1 MSQHPCTISECPR
14 TSRVLCY
21 CCKNNYC
28 IEHLKDH
35 NDIYLSQLYQ
45 LTNDINKLSEYFRG
59 QYRQQLDQWRHE
71 SHQTID
77 LYYEKKC
84 QELDNKTI
92 QNETINQNRQVIEW
106 IKLKINQLIR
116 EQDTTQEQIDSLKAA
131 TNAVKREIEQIPT
144 EDFQLNIPPLIL
156 DENFIQIE
164 KRRSTFNLHATIKSL
179 FLTKKIITDD
189 SLVMANNSTYF
200 LINQQSNLCL
210 YDKNL
215 NMIKQVIWE
224 YGCIWDMCMSNT
236 LSKFI
241 LVAENGVFTLDVTT
255 MIIEQV
261 KSLSKENTF
270 WYCCAC
276 SNKSLFLTTQQLN
289 TTIYE
294 YVLIQNNFS
303 LKRQQI
309 YCSNNEYIE
318 HMKCTKDLLALII
331 LNDSTGERRLDM
343 CSTLT
348 FDQLWTISLSI
359 NEKLNVVSCCS
370 LNEKGWLI
378 VNVAQARLIHVN
390 NQGYMKQSIIYK
402 PLPQY
407 AIQFDDDTLAILTEN
422 GINLHKI
429 E

>member
-1 MSQHPCTISECPR
+1 MSQYPCTITECPR
-14 TSRVLCY
+14 ISRVLCY

-84 QELDNKTI
+84 QELDNKI
-92 QNETINQNRQVIEW
+92 IPNEILNQNRQVIEW
-106 IKLKINQLIR
+106 IKLKISQLIR
-116 EQDTTQEQIDSLKAA
+116 EQNTTQEQINSLKAA
-131 TNAVKREIEQIPT
+131 INAVKREIEHISK
-144 EDFQLNIPPLIL
+144 ENFQLNIPSLIL

-164 KRRSTFNLHATIKSL
+164 NFNLNSTIKSL
-179 FLTKKIITDD
+179 FLTKNLITDN
-189 SLVMANNSTYF
+189 SIVMTNNSKYF

-215 NMIKQVIWE
+215 NIIKQIRWE
-224 YGCIWDMCMSNT
+224 YGCIWDMCMFDN

-241 LVAENGVFTLDVTT
+241 LVSENGIFTLDEQT
-255 MIIEQV
+255 MIIEQI
-261 KSLSKENTF
+261 KNLSILNKF
-270 WYCCAC
+270 WYCCTC
-276 SNKSLFLTTQQLN
+276 SDKSLFLATQQLN

-294 YVLIQNNFS
+294 YILKQNKFL

-309 YCSNNEYIE
+309 CCSNNEYIE
-318 HMKCTKDLLALII
+318 HMKSTKDLIALII
-331 LNDSTGERRLDM
+331 SNDLTNERRFDM
-343 CSTLT
+343 RSILT

-359 NEKLNVVSCCS
+359 NEKINIVSCCS

-378 VNVAQARLIHVN
+378 VDIAQTRLIYIN
-390 NQGYMKQSIIYK
+390 NQGYIKQSITYK
-402 PLPQY
+402 PSPHY
-407 AIQFDDDTLAILTEN
+407 AVQFDDNILAILTEH